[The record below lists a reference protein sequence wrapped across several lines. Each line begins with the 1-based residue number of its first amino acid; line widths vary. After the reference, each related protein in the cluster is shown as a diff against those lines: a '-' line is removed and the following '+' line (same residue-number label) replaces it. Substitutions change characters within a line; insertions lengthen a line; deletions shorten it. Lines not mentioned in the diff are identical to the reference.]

1 MEWMFM
7 PYRRYADFTGRSCR
21 REYWMYS
28 LFLLAVYVVLAVAA
42 ASVVM
47 GVDVFHMTDMNQI
60 AIALVHQPLLWLIA
74 GLAGLFSLVNF
85 IPSIAIVVRRLHDM
99 NFSGWWYLGYVGV
112 SLVPYFQGVAFLG
125 FMVFLCLRGTAGPN
139 RFGPDPLDRT
149 GAHVFA

>member
-28 LFLLAVYVVLAVAA
+28 LFLLVVYAVLAIAA
-42 ASVVM
+42 ALVVR
-47 GVDVFHMTDMNQI
+47 GVGIFNMTDMEQI
-60 AIALVHQPLLWLIA
+60 TVALVHQPMLWLIV

-99 NFSGWWYLGYVGV
+99 NVSGWWYLAYVGV
-112 SLVPYFQGVAFLG
+112 SLVPYLQGLVFLG

-139 RFGPDPLDRT
+139 RFGGDPLDRT

>member
-28 LFLLAVYVVLAVAA
+28 LFLLIVYAVLAVAA
-42 ASVVM
+42 ALVVR
-47 GVDVFHMTDMNQI
+47 GVGIFSMTDMEQI
-60 AIALVHQPLLWLIA
+60 TVALVHTPLLWLII

-99 NFSGWWYLGYVGV
+99 NVSGWWYLAYVGV
-112 SLVPYFQGVAFLG
+112 SMVPYLQGMVFLG
-125 FMVFLCLRGTAGPN
+125 FMIFLCLRGTAGPN
-139 RFGPDPLDRT
+139 RFGPDPLDRS

>member
-7 PYRRYADFTGRSCR
+7 PYRRYADFSGRSCR

-28 LFLLAVYVVLAVAA
+28 LFLLAVYVLLAA
-42 ASVVM
+42 AAAAVVM
-47 GVDVFHMTDMNQI
+47 GVGIFSMINMEEI
-60 AIALVHQPLLWLIA
+60 MLALVHQPLLWLIV

-99 NFSGWWYLGYVGV
+99 NVSGWWYLGYALV
-112 SLVPYFQGVAFLG
+112 STVPYLQGIAFIAFLL
-125 FMVFLCLRGTAGPN
+125 FLCLRGTAGPN

-149 GAHVFA
+149 GAQVFA